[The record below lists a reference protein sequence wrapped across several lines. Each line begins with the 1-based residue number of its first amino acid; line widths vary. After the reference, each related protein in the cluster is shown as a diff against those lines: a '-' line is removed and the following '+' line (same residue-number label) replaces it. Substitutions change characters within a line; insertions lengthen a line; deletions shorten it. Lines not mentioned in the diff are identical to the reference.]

1 MAIRCLLHGTAR
13 ARLPEIR
20 QTLADAGLAISGFTW
35 EHTQAPGI
43 VFFDEVSDAVITEL
57 RIASG
62 SRLYRI
68 LAVSLGSSPVPVDQ
82 TWRLIEA
89 GAADVLHCDAS
100 LSGVSEVAARF
111 RRWQAI
117 DEILYSALVENNVV
131 GSSPVWR
138 HTLRQAIEIAR
149 FTDAAVLISGESGT
163 GKELIARLVHTLDS
177 RPEKRDLVILDCTTI
192 VPELSGS
199 EFFGHERGAFTGA
212 VSARDGAFALA
223 DGGTLFLD
231 EVGELPMPMQAQ
243 LLRVVQEGTYKRVG
257 GNSWQQTRFRL
268 VCATNRDL
276 LDEVAGGRFRRDL
289 YYRIA
294 AVTCHLPP
302 LRERREDIP
311 LLIRHFLTQL
321 KPDGPVPA
329 LDDAVHE
336 YALQRDYPGN
346 VRDLRQLVARIHYRH
361 VGDGPITVGDIPP
374 GERPESTA
382 LEADRCNAGLEHA
395 VRLALSQGIGL
406 KEIARLASECAIR
419 IALAEEGGNLQ
430 RAAKRLGIT
439 DRALQMRRADSRE
452 KGAPDDGYGGNGGDP
467 GAGN

>member
-1 MAIRCLLHGTAR
+1 M
-13 ARLPEIR
+13 
-20 QTLADAGLAISGFTW
+20 
-35 EHTQAPGI
+35 
-43 VFFDEVSDAVITEL
+43 
-57 RIASG
+57 
-62 SRLYRI
+62 
-68 LAVSLGSSPVPVDQ
+68 
-82 TWRLIEA
+82 
-89 GAADVLHCDAS
+89 
-100 LSGVSEVAARF
+100 
-111 RRWQAI
+111 
-117 DEILYSALVENNVV
+117 
-131 GSSPVWR
+131 
-138 HTLRQAIEIAR
+138 
-149 FTDAAVLISGESGT
+149 
-163 GKELIARLVHTLDS
+163 
-177 RPEKRDLVILDCTTI
+177 
-192 VPELSGS
+192 
-199 EFFGHERGAFTGA
+199 
-212 VSARDGAFALA
+212 
-223 DGGTLFLD
+223 
-231 EVGELPMPMQAQ
+231 
-243 LLRVVQEGTYKRVG
+243 
-257 GNSWQQTRFRL
+257 
-268 VCATNRDL
+268 
-276 LDEVAGGRFRRDL
+276 
-289 YYRIA
+289 
-294 AVTCHLPP
+294 
-302 LRERREDIP
+302 RERREDIP